1 MWPERYPRTVLT
13 GKTEAGSPPHVDRGA
28 EECARSSIVAAGR
41 AGYRSRREE
50 RSTVQS
56 QPYGG
61 GFLDKLTRYAWV
73 SVAAAVATIGLK
85 GGAYVLTDSVGLL
98 SDALESVV
106 NLVAAV
112 VALRAL
118 SVARRPA
125 DEEHAYGHTK
135 AEYFSSGFEG
145 ALVLVA
151 ALVIAAT
158 AVERILSPVGLTD
171 VGLGLAISAV
181 ASVVNLVV
189 ARMLFRAARDHDS
202 IALEADA
209 HHLMTDVWTSAAVL
223 AGVGIVALTGWS
235 VLDPIIALLVSGNLT
250 RVGISLLRRS
260 MLGLLD
266 TALPPDVQEEI
277 RRVLGR
283 YEANGI
289 QFHALR
295 TRRSGARRFMS
306 VHVLV
311 PGEWSVQRGHDLLER
326 IEAEIRSSVPRLTV
340 FTHLEPVE
348 DPVAWHDTTL
358 ERSETLDAEAPSEP
372 DGVDDA

>member
-1 MWPERYPRTVLT
+1 M
-13 GKTEAGSPPHVDRGA
+13 KEADLEVD
-28 EECARSSIVAAGR
+28 IHN
-41 AGYRSRREE
+41 
-50 RSTVQS
+50 
-56 QPYGG
+56 
-61 GFLDKLTRYAWV
+61 LTRYAWL
-73 SVAAAVATIGLK
+73 SVAAALATIALK
-85 GGAYVLTDSVGLL
+85 GGAFVLTDSVGLL
-98 SDALESVV
+98 SDALESLV

-118 SVARRPA
+118 SVATRPA

-158 AVERILSPVGLTD
+158 AIHRLLSPVPLAH
-171 VGLGLAISAV
+171 VGLGLALSLI
-181 ASVVNLVV
+181 ASVINLLV
-189 ARMLFRAARDHDS
+189 ARILFRAAREHDS

-209 HHLMTDVWTSAAVL
+209 HHLMTDVWTSACVL
-223 AGVGIVALTGWS
+223 AGVGLVGLTGWG
-235 VLDPIIALLVSGNLT
+235 VLDPIVALLVAANIT

-266 TALPPDVQEEI
+266 TALPADVQKEI
-277 RRVLGR
+277 QQVLDR
-283 YEANGI
+283 HQERGI

-311 PGEWSVQRGHDLLER
+311 PGQWSVQRGHDLLER
-326 IEAEIRSSVPRLTV
+326 IEAEIRRAVPRLTV

-358 ERSETLDAEAPSEP
+358 ERGEAADAPPPGEE
-372 DGVDDA
+372 GRR

>member
-1 MWPERYPRTVLT
+1 M
-13 GKTEAGSPPHVDRGA
+13 
-28 EECARSSIVAAGR
+28 
-41 AGYRSRREE
+41 
-50 RSTVQS
+50 
-56 QPYGG
+56 
-61 GFLDKLTRYAWV
+61 
-73 SVAAAVATIGLK
+73 
-85 GGAYVLTDSVGLL
+85 GLL

-118 SVARRPA
+118 AVASRPA
-125 DEEHAYGHTK
+125 DREHAYGHTK

-158 AVERILSPVGLTD
+158 AVERLLSPAPLAH
-171 VGLGLAISAV
+171 VGLGLVISFV
-181 ASVVNLVV
+181 ASVINLVV
-189 ARMLFRAARDHDS
+189 ARVLFRAAREHQS

-209 HHLMTDVWTSAAVL
+209 HHLMTDVWTSVGVL
-223 AGVGIVALTGWS
+223 AGVGIVGITGWGI
-235 VLDPIIALLVSGNLT
+235 LDPIVALLVAANIT
-250 RVGISLLRRS
+250 RVGSSLLRRS

-266 TALPPDVQEEI
+266 TALPAEVQREIQDVLRRHEED
-277 RRVLGR
+277 
-283 YEANGI
+283 GI

-295 TRRSGARRFMS
+295 SRRSGARRFMS

-311 PGEWSVQRGHDLLER
+311 PGHWTVQRGHDLLEQ
-326 IEAEIRSSVPRLTV
+326 IEAEIRAAVPRLTV

-358 ERSETLDAEAPSEP
+358 ERP
-372 DGVDDA
+372 D